1 MDNNQNKYIAVSY
14 MLYDVTD
21 GKQEL
26 IEQTSED
33 RPFDFLSGFSFTLPA
48 FEEAVVN
55 LKNGEDFE
63 LMLTPDQAYGE
74 HMEEHVVDLD
84 KQIFSVN
91 GKFDSEHIIV
101 DAIVPLQNEDGN
113 RFNGHI
119 LEITEDN
126 VKVDLNHPLAGKTLK
141 FVGSVTENRDATNE
155 EIGKYMNM
163 INGTG
168 GCNGCEGGCED
179 GCEGDCGDDK
189 KDGGCCGCH

>member
-1 MDNNQNKYIAVSY
+1 M
-14 MLYDVTD
+14 
-21 GKQEL
+21 
-26 IEQTSED
+26 
-33 RPFDFLSGFSFTLPA
+33 
-48 FEEAVVN
+48 
-55 LKNGEDFE
+55 KNGEDFE

-74 HMEEHVVDLD
+74 HMEEHVLDLD